1 MDKSGKI
8 VSPIPRKLSEF
19 YEEEIQDGA
28 RYHKHRDQDDPSFH
42 TPSPLPQ
49 KNRFSP
55 LFTPHRKTDPADLEE
70 DSEEE
75 QPRDRSTLKP
85 TRSQPAP
92 DRQED
97 SESQVGQNLQPPPH
111 PTPTKQ
117 PMMQKFFKE
126 FMMSFR
132 CVIQDN
138 MAEVRGDM
146 KTLMGHMSHFAKEID
161 LRVTKLE
168 NRIAEMTVAHN
179 ELVDAHRELMGEAKW
194 MKEKIANGEDR
205 NRRNNVKLRGVPE
218 SVSNDDLKGYVKD
231 LLKTTFPSLSESE
244 LTVDRAHR
252 LPKPEM
258 LLAATRGGKKLQD
271 PFRDLSLYQD
281 LSQGISH
288 VIRSVKEGQELLA
301 KWNIPIFT
309 PRDPRRDRPIHQPPL
324 SKQQP
329 MDTSQPQTE
338 KEKSLVAPAGT

>member
-1 MDKSGKI
+1 MEWRKVNYKRKN

-28 RYHKHRDQDDPSFH
+28 CYHKHRDRDDPSFH

-55 LFTPHRKTDPADLEE
+55 LLTPHRKKDPADLEE

-75 QPRDRSTLKP
+75 QPRDRSPLKP
-85 TRSQPAP
+85 TRPQPAS

-111 PTPTKQ
+111 PTPISVTPDPLISFPATEQ
-117 PMMQKFFKE
+117 PMTQKFFKE

-138 MAEVRGDM
+138 MAGGQGGYEDTDGPHE
-146 KTLMGHMSHFAKEID
+146 TD

-168 NRIAEMTVAHN
+168 NRIAEMTMAHN

-194 MKEKIANGEDR
+194 MKEKIADGEDR

-218 SVSNDDLKGYVKD
+218 SVSNEDLKGYVKD
-231 LLKTTFPSLSESE
+231 LLKTTFPSLSEK
-244 LTVDRAHR
+244 T
-252 LPKPEM
+252 
-258 LLAATRGGKKLQD
+258 LLQFIEISCCVAMGQ
-271 PFRDLSLYQD
+271 PF
-281 LSQGISH
+281 
-288 VIRSVKEGQELLA
+288 KA
-301 KWNIPIFT
+301 
-309 PRDPRRDRPIHQPPL
+309 
-324 SKQQP
+324 
-329 MDTSQPQTE
+329 E
-338 KEKSLVAPAGT
+338 KEDKAQHTQQITDMLCSIQ

>member
-1 MDKSGKI
+1 MEWRKVNYKRKN

-28 RYHKHRDQDDPSFH
+28 RYHKHRDRDDPSFH

-55 LFTPHRKTDPADLEE
+55 LFTPHRKRDPADLEE
-70 DSEEE
+70 D
-75 QPRDRSTLKP
+75 
-85 TRSQPAP
+85 
-92 DRQED
+92 
-97 SESQVGQNLQPPPH
+97 
-111 PTPTKQ
+111 KQ
-117 PMMQKFFKE
+117 PMTQKFFKE

-132 CVIQDN
+132 CVKQDN

-146 KTLMGHMSHFAKEID
+146 KTLMGHMSHFAKETD

-168 NRIAEMTVAHN
+168 NQIAEMTVEHN

-194 MKEKIANGEDR
+194 MKEKIADGEDR

-218 SVSNDDLKGYVKD
+218 SVSDDDLKGYGID

-244 LTVDRAHR
+244 LTVERAHR
-252 LPKPEM
+252 LPKTGFWDVITRIHFFHIKER
-258 LLAATRGGKKLQD
+258 LLATTRGGKKLQD
-271 PFRDLSLYQD
+271 PFWDLSLYQD
-281 LSQGISH
+281 LSQGVSH

-338 KEKSLVAPAGT
+338 KEKSSVAPAGT

>member
-1 MDKSGKI
+1 MEWRKVNYKRKN

-28 RYHKHRDQDDPSFH
+28 CYHKHRDRDDPSFH

-49 KNRFSP
+49 KNRFYP
-55 LFTPHRKTDPADLEE
+55 LFTPHRKRDPADL
-70 DSEEE
+70 EEE
-75 QPRDRSTLKP
+75 QPRDRSPLKP
-85 TRSQPAP
+85 TRPQSAQ

-97 SESQVGQNLQPPPH
+97 SDA
-111 PTPTKQ
+111 TPDPLISFPATEQ
-117 PMMQKFFKE
+117 PMTQKFCKE

-146 KTLMGHMSHFAKEID
+146 KTLMGHMSHFAKETD

-194 MKEKIANGEDR
+194 MKEKIADWEDR

-271 PFRDLSLYQD
+271 PFRDLSLDQD
-281 LSQGISH
+281 LSQATLQGVSH

-301 KWNIPIFT
+301 KWNIKIFT
-309 PRDPRRDRPIHQPPL
+309 PGIQEGIDP
-324 SKQQP
+324 
-329 MDTSQPQTE
+329 
-338 KEKSLVAPAGT
+338 